1 MDVTDPSTISSL
13 HLHSFPPNPFTSI
26 TITNYKCQ
34 NFKFKLLNS
43 IQTRAPANHKKRPPK
58 PKKPLAFTENDAFP
72 ASLPLHRKNPHAIY
86 KDIQGFARKNKLK
99 EALTILDYLD
109 QQGIPVNPTT
119 FSSLIAACVRTKSLA
134 HGKQIHAHIRIN
146 GMENNEFLRT
156 KMVHMYTSCGSMEDA
171 QKLFDESSSKSVYPW
186 NALLRGT
193 VISGGR
199 RYREALDTYSG
210 MRELGIELN
219 VYTFSS
225 VIKGIAGASAF
236 RQGLKTH
243 ALLIKNGFIDSS
255 ILRTSLIDMYFKC
268 GKIKLALRVFEEI
281 NEKDIVVWGAMIAG
295 FAHNRLQREA
305 VEITRRMVDEGVRP
319 NSVILTTIVP
329 VLGDVWAW
337 KLGKEAHAY
346 VLKTKSY
353 SKQIFIQS
361 ALIDMYCKCGD
372 MESGRR
378 IFYLSRERNAICW
391 TALISGYVSNG
402 RLEQAIRSIVWMQ
415 QEGFKPDVVT
425 VATVVPVCAELKA
438 LKQGKEIHAYAVKNC
453 FFPNISIVSS
463 LMIMYS
469 KCGVLDYSLKLFEA
483 MEHRNVILW
492 TSMIDSYLEN
502 GCPYKALDLIRSM
515 LISKHRPDSV
525 AVSRM
530 LSICR
535 EVRGLKLGKEVHA
548 QVLKKGLE
556 TIHFVSAEVMKMYGS
571 CGVVEYA
578 KLVFDAI
585 PVKGSMTWT
594 AIIEAYRYNNLF
606 QEAIDLFDQMRSKGF
621 KPNHFTFQVIL
632 SICDQAGYVDDA
644 CKIFGLMTSVYKV
657 MPSEEH
663 YSLIIGLLTRFGR
676 NEEAEKFIQM
686 STSLS
691 SSGNRKFNLM

>member
-1 MDVTDPSTISSL
+1 
-13 HLHSFPPNPFTSI
+13 
-26 TITNYKCQ
+26 
-34 NFKFKLLNS
+34 
-43 IQTRAPANHKKRPPK
+43 
-58 PKKPLAFTENDAFP
+58 
-72 ASLPLHRKNPHAIY
+72 
-86 KDIQGFARKNKLK
+86 
-99 EALTILDYLD
+99 
-109 QQGIPVNPTT
+109 
-119 FSSLIAACVRTKSLA
+119 
-134 HGKQIHAHIRIN
+134 
-146 GMENNEFLRT
+146 MENNEFLRT